1 MRIALIS
8 FTHSY
13 NYGANFQAYALEKYI
28 ENTCADIECEY
39 VCYSRNFVW
48 ASFKWMGRKIASSLT
63 RTNDDPSWMVKE
75 YFKIVFQRSG
85 EGLNSETNIMFEK
98 FWKLMNYD
106 YHDGKSYRRRDLR
119 SLNTKYDTKYDKFI
133 SGSDQIWNCGRLD
146 LDTTYMLDFVTD
158 DSKKFSYAS
167 SLGMREIPQK
177 YYAKYKE
184 CLSSFRELSCREQ
197 EGADIISKLTGRE
210 VVHVLDPVFLLDK
223 EEWIEL
229 TKSSVPIQKN
239 GKYILIYTLSKDE
252 DFIGK
257 VKIYAAQKKESI
269 LVISDNRCNGQ
280 STGPL
285 EWLDYFCHADE
296 VFTDSFHGTAFS
308 VIFNKQFSVY
318 IPDDSFF
325 QDSKSRITGLLD
337 ELEICNRII
346 DETYCLDNI
355 KDIDYDKVND
365 ILSRLKT
372 KSRDYLDSCLRE

>member
-1 MRIALIS
+1 MMILG
-8 FTHSY
+8 
-13 NYGANFQAYALEKYI
+13 NYHAVL
-28 ENTCADIECEY
+28 
-39 VCYSRNFVW
+39 
-48 ASFKWMGRKIASSLT
+48 
-63 RTNDDPSWMVKE
+63 
-75 YFKIVFQRSG
+75 
-85 EGLNSETNIMFEK
+85 
-98 FWKLMNYD
+98 
-106 YHDGKSYRRRDLR
+106 
-119 SLNTKYDTKYDKFI
+119 
-133 SGSDQIWNCGRLD
+133 
-146 LDTTYMLDFVTD
+146 
-158 DSKKFSYAS
+158 
-167 SLGMREIPQK
+167 
-177 YYAKYKE
+177 
-184 CLSSFRELSCREQ
+184 RELLLTKNK
-197 EGADIISKLTGRE
+197 GADIISKLTGRE
-210 VVHVLDPVFLLDK
+210 VVQVLDPVFLLDK

-229 TKSSVPIQKN
+229 AKSSGPIQKD

-257 VKIYAAQKKESI
+257 VRKYAAQKKESI

>member
-1 MRIALIS
+1 LRIALIS
-8 FTHSY
+8 FTHSN
-13 NYGANFQAYALEKYI
+13 NYGAQLQAYALEKYI
-28 ENTCADIECEY
+28 EKTHKGVECSY
-39 VCYSRNFVW
+39 IYYDRNFIKG
-48 ASFKWMGRKIASSLT
+48 SFKWLLRKFACMILN
-63 RTNDDPSWMVKE
+63 RDDNPSWTIKE
-75 YFKIVFQRSG
+75 YCKAIFWRSKG
-85 EGLNSETNIMFEK
+85 YRDTDTNAKFEK

-106 YHDGKSYRRRDLR
+106 FHAGKSYRRRDLNV
-119 SLNTKYDTKYDKFI
+119 LNTKYDKFI

-146 LDTTYMLDFVTD
+146 LDPTYMLDFVTD

-229 TKSSVPIQKN
+229 IKSSVPIPKN

-252 DFIGK
+252 VFVEK
-257 VKIYAAQKKESI
+257 VKKYAAKKKESI

-372 KSRDYLDSCLRE
+372 KSRDYLDRCLRE

>member
-8 FTHSY
+8 STHSY

-48 ASFKWMGRKIASSLT
+48 ASFTWMGRKIASLLT
-63 RTNDDPSWMVKE
+63 RTNDDPSWRVKE

-85 EGLNSETNIMFEK
+85 EGFNSETNIMFEK

-106 YHDGKSYRRRDLR
+106 FHTGKSYRRRDLR
-119 SLNTKYDTKYDKFI
+119 SLNTKYDKYI

-146 LDTTYMLDFVTD
+146 LDPTYMFDFVTD

-184 CLSSFRELSCREQ
+184 CLSSFRELFCREQ
-197 EGADIISKLTGRE
+197 EGAYIISKLTGRE
-210 VVHVLDPVFLLDK
+210 VVQVLDPVFLLDK

-229 TKSSVPIQKN
+229 AKSSGPIQKD

-257 VKIYAAQKKESI
+257 VRKYAAQKKESI

-285 EWLDYFCHADE
+285 EWLDYLCHADE

-346 DETYCLDNI
+346 DETYCFDELE
-355 KDIDYDKVND
+355 DIDYDKVND
-365 ILSRLKT
+365 ILSRLKA
-372 KSRDYLDSCLRE
+372 KSRDYLDRCLRE